1 MATVIVGGALA
12 NKPLNGGEA
21 WVRLSWVLG
30 IRRLGFD
37 VCFVE
42 EIAPEHCVDEQGE
55 LADFEHSINRSFF
68 ERVTDEFGLAGSAC
82 LVCGDDGRTAGLS
95 YEDLLARADA
105 ADLLVNISGHITREE
120 LLRAPKARL
129 YVDLDPGFTQLWHAS
144 GTPGLR
150 LAGHDH
156 YVTVGANIG
165 TAACSLPMA
174 GLEWR
179 TTLPPVLLDEW
190 DVSDAASDGTRFTTV
205 ATWRSPYGPVEFG
218 GELHGL
224 KHHEFRKFLDL
235 PRRLARAEFEL
246 ALDIDPADAADLE
259 ALRSH
264 GWTIVDPRS
273 AAPDPGS
280 YRAYIRDSAA
290 EFSVAQGIYV
300 STNSGWFSDRTAC
313 YLASG
318 KPALV
323 QETGFSRNLPVG
335 SGLVSFS
342 TPQEAAAGAEAI
354 EAQYEE
360 HRHAARGLAERHF
373 DSDLVLGRLLA
384 ELGVEA

>member
-1 MATVIVGGALA
+1 VATVIVGGALA

-21 WVRLSWVLG
+21 WVRLTWVLG

-37 VCFVE
+37 VCFAE
-42 EIAPEHCVDEQGE
+42 EIAPEQCVDEQGE
-55 LADFEHSINRSFF
+55 LVDFDRSVNRFFF
-68 ERVTDEFGLAGSAC
+68 EQVTDEFGLAGSAC
-82 LVCGDDGRTAGLS
+82 LVCGEDGRTAGLS
-95 YEDLLARADA
+95 YEDLLARADG
-105 ADLLVNISGHITREE
+105 ADLLVNISGHVTRGD

-156 YVTVGANIG
+156 YVTVGGNIG
-165 TAACSLPMA
+165 TASCSLPTS
-174 GLEWR
+174 GLKWR

-190 DVSDAASDGTRFTTV
+190 EVADALADTAKFTTI
-205 ATWRSPYGPVEFG
+205 ATWRSPYGPVDFG

-235 PRRLARAEFEL
+235 PRRLCAEFEL

-259 ALRSH
+259 ALQSH

-273 AAPDPGS
+273 AVPDPSS
-280 YRAYIRDSAA
+280 YRAYIRGSAA

-318 KPALV
+318 KPAMV
-323 QETGFSRNLPVG
+323 QETGFGVNLPVG
-335 SGLVSFS
+335 SGLVAFRDLD
-342 TPQEAAAGAEAI
+342 EAVKGAKAI
-354 EAQYEE
+354 GADYGT
-360 HRHAARGLAERHF
+360 HSRAAREIAERHF
-373 DSDLVLGRLLA
+373 NSDLVLSRLL
-384 ELGVEA
+384 EILV